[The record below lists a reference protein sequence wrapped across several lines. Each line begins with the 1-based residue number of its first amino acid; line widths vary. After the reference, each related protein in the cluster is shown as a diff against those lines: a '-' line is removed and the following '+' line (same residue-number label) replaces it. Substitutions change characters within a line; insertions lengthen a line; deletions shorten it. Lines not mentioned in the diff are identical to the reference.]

1 MWWSAWPS
9 SSGLN
14 VNFSHEKFKIFN
26 ESRPDL
32 KCKVLFA
39 YLGNRHSLKMLVL
52 YSICCFETAL
62 QHKFVLQKEKGGGET
77 CRKINIQIILFLY
90 SNNSK
95 KMLKFDP
102 LKNNHSVFA
111 HTEGEKVIC

>member
-32 KCKVLFA
+32 KCKVVFA
-39 YLGNRHSLKMLVL
+39 CLGSYFCTLKMYVL
-52 YSICCFETAL
+52 YLTSCFKTDSE
-62 QHKFVLQKEKGGGET
+62 HKSFH
-77 CRKINIQIILFLY
+77 RKKSGKTYLKIIVKVTPHT
-90 SNNSK
+90 SK
-95 KMLKFDP
+95 KTL
-102 LKNNHSVFA
+102 
-111 HTEGEKVIC
+111 

>member
-39 YLGNRHSLKMLVL
+39 YLGNYFCTLKM
-52 YSICCFETAL
+52 
-62 QHKFVLQKEKGGGET
+62 
-77 CRKINIQIILFLY
+77 RDMLF
-90 SNNSK
+90 
-95 KMLKFDP
+95 
-102 LKNNHSVFA
+102 
-111 HTEGEKVIC
+111 